1 MSKKGKILLIL
12 IVVSLS
18 LVIYLIISSKP
29 VIIKPD
35 VNTAREKITG
45 SDGSKVGQVDLQKL
59 EDSYKGVV
67 GAILADFEQLI
78 IEGFKITSTTS
89 PEQEFIT
96 ATTTAKTENQQELS
110 EKIST
115 LRNQLMEVKVPTEFK
130 DLHLNLLLALNK
142 MDSYL
147 DDRNEEEGLAGLDL
161 ISQAKINYEWLS
173 NNANVAN

>member
-18 LVIYLIISSKP
+18 LVIYLIVSSKP

-45 SDGSKVGQVDLQKL
+45 SDKSKVEQVDLQKL
-59 EDSYKGVV
+59 EDSYKEVV
-67 GAILADFEQLI
+67 GAILADFERLI
-78 IEGFKITSTTS
+78 EEFKITSTTS

-96 ATTTAKTENQQELS
+96 ATTTAKTKDQQELS
-110 EKIST
+110 EKVSI
-115 LRNQLMEVKVPTEFK
+115 LRNQLMEVKVPTKFK

-142 MDSYL
+142 MDSYFNG
-147 DDRNEEEGLAGLDL
+147 RNEEEGLAGLDL
-161 ISQAKINYEWLS
+161 ISEAKINYQWL
-173 NNANVAN
+173 ND

>member
-59 EDSYKGVV
+59 EDSYKEVV
-67 GAILADFEQLI
+67 GAILADFERLI
-78 IEGFKITSTTS
+78 EEFKITSTTS

-96 ATTTAKTENQQELS
+96 ATTTAETKDQQELS
-110 EKIST
+110 EKVST

-142 MDSYL
+142 IDSYL